1 VITVRL
7 SAILNE
13 KKISTYQCSRQSSI
27 PYTTLLEL
35 VKGKTSIEKCS
46 AETVFRLAKALDMT
60 MDELYTQLHSS
71 EARAA
76 FETFKSNVCHAVK
89 EKGDLDFIIDTLRGD
104 EVGKYWERQWYPE
117 AYYTLAML
125 DYLSRENDLPICSNY
140 ESIRQTSLKK
150 PVFPRDIELAAR
162 IDPSLDVKAQ
172 AVRESIPEFIRFNI
186 VEKDVRN
193 VC

>member
-1 VITVRL
+1 MRL

-13 KKISTYQCSRQSSI
+13 KKISTYQCSRQSNI

-76 FETFKSNVCHAVK
+76 FETFKSNVCHSVK
-89 EKGDLDFIIDTLRGD
+89 EKGDLDFIIDTLRED
-104 EVGKYWERQWYPE
+104 EVRKYWERKWYPE

-125 DYLSRENDLPICSNY
+125 DYLSRENDLPLCSNY
-140 ESIRQTSLKK
+140 ESIRHTALKK

-162 IDPSLDVKAQ
+162 IDPSLDVRAQ
-172 AVRESIPEFIRFNI
+172 AISESIPEFIRFNI